1 MNGIVLFDGECN
13 FCDKSVQFILK
24 RDAKQHF
31 KFASLQSEIGQGLL
45 ENFKVPLDVDSFLLI
60 ENRRYY
66 TRSSAAFRVCKH
78 LSGFWKLFYIA
89 IFIPKPIRDVVYNY
103 IAKNRYTWFGK
114 KQSCRL
120 PTPDERKQFL

>member
-31 KFASLQSEIGQGLL
+31 KFASLQSEIGQDLL

-66 TRSSAAFRVCKH
+66 TKSSAAFRVCKH
-78 LSGFWKLFYIA
+78 LSGFWKLLYIA

-120 PTPDERKQFL
+120 PTPNERKQFL